1 MKPLFF
7 RVDSPVYTAIM
18 SSPSPLTFKF
28 IISTKNH
35 DNIVVILSVPLEIP
49 LSSIRYKITLHTM
62 KVSTKKNDGVSPVI
76 GTILLVAITVV
87 LVAIISA
94 VVMGMTGDIGS
105 SYVVGVKVTQNAT
118 DAGNAL
124 ITITGGQNAAD
135 LKAFYV
141 YNGTSSTPVGTTS
154 NPVVGV
160 PYNYNIGTGQVALSI
175 VGNFADGSNQ
185 TIYTATVNY

>member
-1 MKPLFF
+1 
-7 RVDSPVYTAIM
+7 
-18 SSPSPLTFKF
+18 
-28 IISTKNH
+28 
-35 DNIVVILSVPLEIP
+35 
-49 LSSIRYKITLHTM
+49 M

-118 DAGNAL
+118 SDGYAL
-124 ITITGGQNAAD
+124 LTITGGQNTGD
-135 LKAFYV
+135 LKALYV
-141 YNGTSSTPVGTTS
+141 YNGTSSTPITAT
-154 NPVVGV
+154 NLALNATPVVGI
-160 PYNYNIGTGQVALSI
+160 PYNYYVGTGQVALSV
-175 VGNFADGSNQ
+175 VGNFADGTNQ